1 VITSTGR
8 ELQLA
13 EMLVGPLAPA
23 SVIRPGTNP
32 QPEHNNGAGYRG
44 TLEEVEREYIVHI
57 LRQSDWRVE
66 GEQGAASLLGL
77 NPSTLRSRMR
87 KWNIKRPANALH

>member
-1 VITSTGR
+1 
-8 ELQLA
+8 
-13 EMLVGPLAPA
+13 VGPLAPA